1 MLSGNQ
7 LVWLFVT
14 VSVKLFKVP
23 PRVYVIYFLINSWTD
38 NYEPAMFASS
48 VFYRHSFG
56 FGLVQL
62 KELSSSLKGPTATHY
77 IDK

>member
-1 MLSGNQ
+1 MLNILDHRPLLCLNYIHMLSGNQ

-23 PRVYVIYFLINSWTD
+23 PSVYVMYFLINSWAD

-62 KELSSSLKGPTATHY
+62 
-77 IDK
+77 